1 MVIKTDMLRY
11 FVEVAQVGN
20 LTQAAE
26 HLGRSPAAVSMMLKQ
41 FEEHVGAPLF
51 ETDRKNK
58 LTAVGRFALAEAED
72 QLNHFD
78 QTVSSILNFAESGEA
93 CMRIVSIPTIA
104 STLLPDAVQKLYN
117 ENPKLM
123 LHLSEM
129 LTGPTLAAIMA
140 GTADIGIVN
149 EFIMSNFPSIDHK
162 LLVSDKYGI
171 LCPRDSVIGRKD
183 VVYWSDLAGAT
194 MIDSGI
200 GKTIDEPV
208 VQKALRESRIQ
219 ARSLHSL
226 HSFVA
231 AGMGVTVVTA
241 LGCRKISRE
250 LVFRIPEGEP
260 HRRNVYI
267 VWNGSVEIR
276 PRVKILRDY
285 LIEIGASVE

>member
-93 CMRIVSIPTIA
+93 SMRIVSIPTIA
-104 STLLPDAVQKLYN
+104 STLLPDAVQKLYD

-129 LTGPTLAAIMA
+129 LTGPTLSAIMT

-149 EFIMSNFPSIDHK
+149 EFIMSSFPTIEHQ

-171 LCPRDSVIGRKD
+171 LCQRDSVIGRKD
-183 VVYWSDLAGAT
+183 VVYWSDLAGTAV
-194 MIDSGI
+194 IDSGI
-200 GKTIDEPV
+200 GKTVGEPV

-226 HSFVA
+226 HAFVA
-231 AGMGVTVVTA
+231 AGMGVTVVTE
-241 LGCRKISRE
+241 LGCRKIRRE

-267 VWNGSVEIR
+267 VWNGNTELR
-276 PRVKILRDY
+276 PGVKFLRDC
-285 LIEIGASVE
+285 LLEVGAAVV